1 MSHPAMRLS
10 LGPLQYFWYRDQV
23 MEFYAEAAGWPL
35 DIIYLGEV
43 VCSRRQQLRTR
54 DWIALADDLAAS
66 GKEIILSSQVLLES
80 ESDLKRL
87 RQLIEHGAVRLEAN
101 DLGAVRL
108 LHERQLPFVAGP
120 HLNIYN
126 RDTLRLF
133 QQLGAYRW
141 VCPLECSA
149 SLLRDILGDEEDLP
163 QTELFAWGRL
173 PLAYS
178 ARCFTAR
185 HYRLNKDDCQFKCL
199 EHPEGMTMHTQDGQP
214 FLAINGI
221 QTQSAARQSLLAHYP
236 ALQHS
241 GVDILRLSPQADN
254 MAAIVQQ
261 FRDVLT
267 QPATAAA
274 AATRLQSL
282 STMPLADGYWRGE
295 AGIAYQGD
303 HHACS

>member
-23 MEFYAEAAGWPL
+23 MNFYAEAAGWPL

>member
-23 MEFYAEAAGWPL
+23 MAFYAEAAGWPL

-163 QTELFAWGRL
+163 ETELFAWGRL

-241 GVDILRLSPQADN
+241 GVGILRLSPQADN

-267 QPATAAA
+267 QPSTAAA
-274 AATRLQSL
+274 AAKQLQSL
-282 STMPLADGYWRGE
+282 SAMPLADGYWRGE
-295 AGIAYQGD
+295 AGIAYQGE

>member
-23 MEFYAEAAGWPL
+23 MAFYAEAAGWPL

-54 DWIALADDLAAS
+54 DWIALAADLADS

-274 AATRLQSL
+274 AANRLQSL
-282 STMPLADGYWRGE
+282 SAMPLADGYWRGE

>member
-23 MEFYAEAAGWPL
+23 MAFYAEAAGWPL

-149 SLLRDILGDEEDLP
+149 SLLHDILGDEEYLP

-274 AATRLQSL
+274 AAKQLQSL
-282 STMPLADGYWRGE
+282 SAMPLADGYWRGE

>member
-54 DWIALADDLAAS
+54 DWIALADDLADS

-274 AATRLQSL
+274 AAKHLQSL
-282 STMPLADGYWRGE
+282 SAMPLADGYWRGE

>member
-23 MEFYAEAAGWPL
+23 MAFYAEAAGWPL

-87 RQLIEHGAVRLEAN
+87 RQLIEHDAVRLEAN

-274 AATRLQSL
+274 AAKHLQSL
-282 STMPLADGYWRGE
+282 SAMPLADGYWRGE

>member
-23 MEFYAEAAGWPL
+23 MNFYAEAAGWPL

-163 QTELFAWGRL
+163 ETELFAWGRL

-274 AATRLQSL
+274 AANRLQSL